1 MPYPSI
7 FYSPKIDKVVLE
19 DCINCVASEKPKLRA
34 IDEQRKIMLKQLHDD
49 KCDCE
54 QLLEAC
60 DRYLTLYA
68 SYAKYCETV
77 NAKNDQEELLAIF
90 KKVPQY
96 VHRSLVNEKD
106 AKFTESKMEQY
117 LILFDI
123 VTIMLD
129 LQFKLS
135 AANANADVLTQQNNQ
150 LKRALG
156 ILSHLKTLSQSIV
169 IDAKNVSDT
178 AIELRADL
186 LDNISNVIRGMFCI
200 NSADKGI
207 KMNEAALK
215 ADEPPKY
222 SLDVLAGLA
231 RTAENSFKQATQQ
244 LETLFKQDLKNISKN
259 YVSFVSSMYVMS
271 QLYKYELIFGHFYEI
286 SNDLSEKQATV
297 EEAEHQKKA
306 CARELKKALEKF
318 QTIRVKSAGVDEWFA
333 IRFESHIERM
343 VKISTR
349 CNGTEAAMVK
359 ELGNTVEIKGTDYV
373 AAEAIWDT
381 MSVIGPKKK

>member
-207 KMNEAALK
+207 KMNETALK

-286 SNDLSEKQATV
+286 SNDLSEKQVAV

-343 VKISTR
+343 VKISSR

>member
-207 KMNEAALK
+207 KMNETALK

-286 SNDLSEKQATV
+286 SNDLSEKQAAV

-359 ELGNTVEIKGTDYV
+359 ELGNTVEIKGTEYV